1 MDISIDIG
9 DNLFNF
15 RVGAVIKNQNKILVH
30 HDKNKEHIT
39 LIGGRIKSGEDS
51 ITALKREIKEE
62 IGADTEYVKP
72 VAYVENFF
80 EVKGKKYHE
89 ILIVHELELLDKSL
103 YKKEKIDAIEE
114 RKKDKLEFFWID
126 VNNIKRYTFLPKK
139 LLNHLQVNMDTF
151 EYILNDELVQK

>member
-80 EVKGKKYHE
+80 EEKGKKYHHNGRVRQCGYAE
-89 ILIVHELELLDKSL
+89 RYNRCVDERSRVVGFVRCNRPDHSGRDKGSL
-103 YKKEKIDAIEE
+103 QEWHIKGVW
-114 RKKDKLEFFWID
+114 DKAYHTHI
-126 VNNIKRYTFLPKK
+126 RQ
-139 LLNHLQVNMDTF
+139 LQHGS
-151 EYILNDELVQK
+151 LQS